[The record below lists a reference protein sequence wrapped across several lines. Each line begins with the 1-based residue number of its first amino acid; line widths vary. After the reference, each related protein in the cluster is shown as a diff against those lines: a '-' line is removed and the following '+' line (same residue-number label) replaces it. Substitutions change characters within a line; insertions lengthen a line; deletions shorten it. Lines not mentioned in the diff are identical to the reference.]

1 MELDRRLGGPGIV
14 GQDRGGHGDDTRDPR
29 SNRTRGLVLFGRSSG
44 DDGRL
49 QTTPA
54 ALALLAEL
62 TLYNSATRAA
72 AHERNRAD
80 GRSEEVSPPALE
92 PDVLDGLVDEVS
104 SAAVDSGHADRFE
117 GAVRDSFVY
126 LGFQAEW
133 LGGSGKTDVL
143 LAARLGLTD
152 SYRVVVDCKT
162 SGSGSVGDAQVDWVT
177 LTEHRAKHD
186 AQHIAV
192 VAPNPTGTR
201 LFERARQYAVTV
213 ISVDELLGLCRQL
226 AKAPL
231 GLDDYRSLFIHG
243 GRDATPSSAASAAS
257 SVHRAVVT
265 RFVKLAVRYEAT
277 LYITAST
284 NGYDQLRDTG

>member
-1 MELDRRLGGPGIV
+1 MGWDTHTQIDNRRGWLQSAGMVV
-14 GQDRGGHGDDTRDPR
+14 GT
-29 SNRTRGLVLFGRSSG
+29 

-54 ALALLAEL
+54 GLALLAEL
-62 TLYNSATRAA
+62 TLYNPATEAPLTTGIEPTA
-72 AHERNRAD
+72 EAT
-80 GRSEEVSPPALE
+80 EVPPPALE

-117 GAVRDSFVY
+117 RAVRDSFVY

-143 LAARLGLTD
+143 LDARLGLTD

-177 LTEHRAKHD
+177 LTEHKAKH
-186 AQHIAV
+186 
-192 VAPNPTGTR
+192 PTGTR

-213 ISVDELLGLCRQL
+213 ISVDELLGLCRQH

-231 GLDDYRSLFIHG
+231 GLDDYRSLFTHG
-243 GRDATPSSAASAAS
+243 GRVERKPSTSGPRMS
-257 SVHRAVVT
+257 S
-265 RFVKLAVRYEAT
+265 
-277 LYITAST
+277 
-284 NGYDQLRDTG
+284 G